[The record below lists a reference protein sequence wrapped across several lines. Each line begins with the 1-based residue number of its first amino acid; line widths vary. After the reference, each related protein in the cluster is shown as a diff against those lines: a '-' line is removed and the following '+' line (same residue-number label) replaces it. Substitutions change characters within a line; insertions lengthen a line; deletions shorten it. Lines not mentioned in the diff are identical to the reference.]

1 MASVWKHP
9 LSKYWTACFRDLAGK
24 QRRITTK
31 ETDRKTAERLAEEF
45 ETAVRT
51 KRTLRQ
57 AQVVL
62 DRLHQEISGVA
73 VQRKT
78 VRAYCA
84 EWLATKEP
92 ETAPRTQVF
101 YRTSTAKFIAFLG
114 ERADIPLS
122 ELTKGDIVAYRN
134 SLAKS
139 LSARTANHDLKVVRM
154 LFKAAERD
162 ELIDHNPAEFVN
174 TVRQRTSSDKR
185 PFTLAEI
192 QAILSIADPEWQS
205 LIRFG
210 FYTGQRLGD
219 LVALRWSNIDSARG
233 EIRFVTAKTG
243 RRMIIPLSEGLRIHI
258 ASLTLSDKTDAVIH
272 PRAFA
277 ILEAHGNASMLS
289 RQFGELLSQ
298 AGLRAAAP
306 HRNTGKTRSS
316 RRNLNAL
323 SFHSLRRTATTLLHE
338 AGIAGA
344 VAQALIG
351 HDSEAIHEH
360 YVNVGRDA
368 LQKASAVFP
377 SI

>member
-1 MASVWKHP
+1 MASVWRHP
-9 LSKYWTACFRDLAGK
+9 LSKYWTACFRDLNGK
-24 QRRITTK
+24 QRRISTK
-31 ETDRKTAERLAEEF
+31 TTDRKTAQRLAEEY
-45 ETAVRT
+45 EAAIRT

-62 DRLHQEISGVA
+62 DRLHEEISGQP

-78 VRAYCA
+78 VRAYCQ

-101 YRTSTAKFIAFLG
+101 YRTSMAKFIAFLG
-114 ERADIPLS
+114 ERADTPLT
-122 ELTKGDIVAYRN
+122 EVTKADIVAYRN

-154 LFKAAERD
+154 LFKAAQRD
-162 ELIDHNPAEFVN
+162 ELLTQNPAEFVN

-192 QAILSIADPEWQS
+192 QAILSVADPEWQS

-219 LVALRWSNIDSARG
+219 LATLHWSNIDSARG

-243 RRMIIPLSEGLRIHI
+243 RRMIIPLSDGLRTHI
-258 ASLTLSDKTDAVIH
+258 ASLTPSDQTDAVIH

-289 RQFGELLSQ
+289 RQFGELLSV
-298 AGLRAAAP
+298 AGLRDAAP
-306 HRNTGKTRSS
+306 HQSTGKTRAS

-338 AGIAGA
+338 AGVAGA

-368 LQKASAVFP
+368 LQKAATVFP
-377 SI
+377 LI

>member
-24 QRRITTK
+24 QRRVSTK
-31 ETDRKTAERLAEEF
+31 TTDRKMAQRLAEEY
-45 ETAVRT
+45 EAAVRT

-62 DRLHQEISGVA
+62 DRLHGEISGQT

-78 VRAYCA
+78 LRAYCQ
-84 EWLATKEP
+84 EWFATKEP
-92 ETAPRTQVF
+92 ETAPQTHAF
-101 YRTSTAKFIAFLG
+101 YHISSAKFIAFLG

-122 ELTKGDIVAYRN
+122 ELTKSDIVAYRN
-134 SLAKS
+134 SLAKT
-139 LSARTANHDLKVVRM
+139 LSAKSTNHNLKVVRM

-162 ELIDHNPAEFVN
+162 ELLTQNPAQFVN
-174 TVRQRTSSDKR
+174 TVRQRATNDRR

-192 QAILSIADPEWQS
+192 QAVLSLADPEWQS

-219 LVALRWSNIDSARG
+219 LVALRWSNIDLARG

-243 RRMIIPLSEGLRIHI
+243 RRMIIPLSDGLRTHI
-258 ASLTLSDKTDAVIH
+258 ASLTPSDQADAVIH

-289 RQFGELLSQ
+289 RQFGELLAS
-298 AGLRAAAP
+298 AGLRASGT
-306 HRNTGKTRSS
+306 HQSTGKTRTS

-338 AGIAGA
+338 AGIAAA

-360 YVNVGRDA
+360 YVNVGREA
-368 LQKASAVFP
+368 LQKAAAVFP

>member
-1 MASVWKHP
+1 MASVWRHP
-9 LSKYWTACFRDLAGK
+9 LSKYWTACFRDLTGK
-24 QRRITTK
+24 QRRVSTK
-31 ETDRKTAERLAEEF
+31 TSDRKTAQRLAEEY
-45 ETAVRT
+45 EAAIRT

-62 DRLHQEISGVA
+62 DRLHEEISGQA

-78 VRAYCA
+78 VRTYCA
-84 EWLATKEP
+84 EWLATKEL

-101 YRTSTAKFIAFLG
+101 YRTSTAKFVAFLG
-114 ERADIPLS
+114 DRADIPFS
-122 ELTKGDIVAYRN
+122 ELTKADIVGYRN
-134 SLAKS
+134 FLAKT
-139 LSARTANHDLKVVRM
+139 LSPKSTNHNLKVVRM

-162 ELIDHNPAEFVN
+162 EFITQNPAQFVN
-174 TVRQRTSSDKR
+174 TVRQRTTDDKR

-192 QAILSIADPEWQS
+192 QAVLSVADPEWQS

-219 LVALRWSNIDSARG
+219 LATLRWSNIDSVKG

-243 RRMIIPLSEGLRIHI
+243 RRMIIPLSEGLRTHI
-258 ASLTLSDKTDAVIH
+258 ASLTPSDQTDAVIH

-277 ILEAHGNASMLS
+277 ILEAHGNSSMLS
-289 RQFGELLSQ
+289 RQFGELLAS
-298 AGLRAAAP
+298 AGLRASGT
-306 HRNTGKTRSS
+306 HQSTGKTRTS

-323 SFHSLRRTATTLLHE
+323 SFHSLRRTTTTLLHE
-338 AGIAGA
+338 AGVAGA

-351 HDSEAIHEH
+351 HDSAAIHEH
-360 YVNVGRDA
+360 YVNVGREA
-368 LQKASAVFP
+368 LQKAAAVFP

>member
-9 LSKYWTACFRDLAGK
+9 LSQYWTACFRDLGGR
-24 QRRITTK
+24 QRRISTK
-31 ETDRKTAERLAEEF
+31 TTDRKTAQRLADEYEA
-45 ETAVRT
+45 AVRT

-62 DRLHQEISGVA
+62 DRLHEEFSGVA
-73 VQRKT
+73 VPRKT
-78 VRAYCA
+78 VRAYCQ

-92 ETAPRTQVF
+92 EIAPRTAAF
-101 YRTSTAKFIAFLG
+101 YRSSSAKFLDFLG
-114 ERADIPLS
+114 NRADTALS
-122 ELTKGDIVAYRN
+122 ELSKADIVAYRN
-134 SLAKS
+134 SLAPS
-139 LSARTANHDLKVVRM
+139 LSARSANNDLTVVRM
-154 LFKAAERD
+154 LFKAAQRD
-162 ELIDHNPAEFVN
+162 ELLTQNPAEFVN
-174 TVRQRTSSDKR
+174 SVRQRATSDRR

-192 QAILSIADPEWQS
+192 QAVLSIADPEWQS

-219 LVALRWSNIDSARG
+219 LAALRWSNIDLSRD

-243 RRMIIPLSEGLRIHI
+243 RRMIIPLSDGLRTHI
-258 ASLTLSDKTDAVIH
+258 ATLAPSDQPDAVVH

-277 ILEAHGNASMLS
+277 ILEANSNTSMLS
-289 RQFGELLSQ
+289 RQFGELLAS
-298 AGLRAAAP
+298 AGLRTAAP
-306 HRNTGKTRSS
+306 HQSTGKTRSS

-338 AGIAGA
+338 AGVAGA

-368 LQKASAVFP
+368 LQKAATVFP

>member
-1 MASVWKHP
+1 MASIWKHP
-9 LSKYWTACFRDLAGK
+9 LSQYWTACFRDLNAK
-24 QRRITTK
+24 QRRVSTK
-31 ETDRKTAERLAEEF
+31 TTDRKTAQRLADEYEA
-45 ETAVRT
+45 AVRT

>member
-1 MASVWKHP
+1 MASVWRHP

-24 QRRITTK
+24 QRRISTK
-31 ETDRKTAERLAEEF
+31 ETDRKRAQRLAEEY
-45 ETAVRT
+45 ESAVRT

-57 AQVVL
+57 AQLVL
-62 DRLHQEISGVA
+62 DRLHEEISGQV
-73 VQRKT
+73 VPRKT
-78 VRAYCA
+78 LRTYCQ

-101 YRTSTAKFIAFLG
+101 YRASTAKFITFLG
-114 ERADIPLS
+114 ERAEAPLS
-122 ELTKGDIVAYRN
+122 EITKADIVAYRN
-134 SLAKS
+134 SLAKT

-154 LFKAAERD
+154 LFKAAQRD
-162 ELIDHNPAEFVN
+162 ELITQNPAEFVN
-174 TVRQRTSSDKR
+174 TVRERSSSDKR

-192 QAILSIADPEWQS
+192 QAVLSVADPEWQS

-219 LVALRWSNIDSARG
+219 LAALRWSNIDLTRG

-243 RRMIIPLSEGLRIHI
+243 RRMIIPLSEGLRAHI
-258 ASLTLSDKTDAVIH
+258 ASLSSSDSADAVIH
-272 PRAFA
+272 SRAFA

-289 RQFGELLSQ
+289 RQFGELLAI
-298 AGLRAAAP
+298 AGLRTSGK
-306 HRNTGKTRSS
+306 HKSSGKTRSS

-323 SFHSLRRTATTLLHE
+323 SFHSLRRTTTTVLHE

-360 YVNVGRDA
+360 YVNVGREA
-368 LQKASAVFP
+368 LQKAAAVFP

>member
-1 MASVWKHP
+1 MASVWRHP

-31 ETDRKTAERLAEEF
+31 ETDRKRALRLAEEY
-45 ETAVRT
+45 EAAVRT

-62 DRLHQEISGVA
+62 DRLHEEISGQA

-92 ETAPRTQVF
+92 EIAPRTVVF

-114 ERADIPLS
+114 ERADLALA
-122 ELTKGDIVAYRN
+122 ELTKADIVSYRN

-154 LFKAAERD
+154 LFKAAQRD
-162 ELIDHNPAEFVN
+162 ELLTQNPAEFVN
-174 TVRQRTSSDKR
+174 TVRQRTTSDKR

-192 QAILSIADPEWQS
+192 QAILSVADPEWQS

-219 LVALRWSNIDSARG
+219 LAALRWSNIDSARG

-243 RRMIIPLSEGLRIHI
+243 RRMIIPMSDGLRTHI
-258 ASLTLSDKTDAVIH
+258 ASLVPNDQTDAVIH

-289 RQFGELLSQ
+289 RQFGELLSV

-338 AGIAGA
+338 AGVAGA

-360 YVNVGRDA
+360 YINVGRDA
-368 LQKASAVFP
+368 LQKAAAVFP